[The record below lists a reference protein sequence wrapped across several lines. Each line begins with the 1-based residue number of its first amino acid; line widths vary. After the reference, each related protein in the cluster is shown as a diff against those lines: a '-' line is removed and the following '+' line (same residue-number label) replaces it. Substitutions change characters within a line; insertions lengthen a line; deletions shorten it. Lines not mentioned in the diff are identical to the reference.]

1 MIAGQVLSAPLT
13 GGSALLWYAT
23 RATGIVSL
31 VLLTGTVMLGVLG
44 TARAASER
52 WPRIVTA
59 SLHRNLALTSVALVA
74 VHVITT
80 VLDPFASIGLVAAFI
95 PGGSPY
101 RPLWLSLGAVSFDL
115 LLAVIITSLL
125 RDRLNQR
132 AWQAVHLLVY
142 ASWPIALWHGLG
154 TGTDTRL
161 PWVLAINVGC
171 VAAVGWAIW
180 WRLTLTRSPLT
191 RVAGLATLGLAP
203 VLTAVFVLTG
213 PLQPGWARR
222 AGTPATLLG
231 SHSQAAAGRSAGSQP
246 RRLVNAPFRGRLTIA
261 NGPGANHRT
270 ITIAGQISEPSAQ
283 RFVIV
288 LRGTPSGGGVAL
300 SSGTVR
306 IGRAGTASALSGPV
320 VRLAG
325 HELIANVSSGSGGSG
340 SSGDSA
346 SSGRRQAQ
354 FRLTIS
360 GSAVTGSV
368 SLLALRGE

>member
-1 MIAGQVLSAPLT
+1 MITGHTLSAPLT

-59 SLHRNLALTSVALVA
+59 SLHRNLALTSVALVC
-74 VHVITT
+74 VHIITT
-80 VLDPFASIGLVAAFI
+80 VLDPFASIGLIAAFI
-95 PGGSPY
+95 PGSSGY
-101 RPLWLSLGAVSFDL
+101 RPFWLSLGAVSFDL

-125 RDRLNQR
+125 RDRLSHR

-142 ASWPIALWHGLG
+142 ASWPVALWHGLG

-161 PWVLAINVGC
+161 PWVLAINIGC

-180 WRLTLTRSPLT
+180 WRLSLTRSPLT
-191 RVAGLATLGLAP
+191 RAAGLGTLGLAP
-203 VLTAVFVLTG
+203 VLTAVFVLAG
-213 PLQPGWARR
+213 PLEPGWAKR
-222 AGTPATLLG
+222 AGTPTTLLG
-231 SHSQAAAGRSAGSQP
+231 SKSRGAAGRSAGGQP
-246 RRLVNAPFRGRLTIA
+246 RSLVNAPFRGGLSVTS
-261 NGPGANHRT
+261 GPGANQRT
-270 ITIAGQISEPSAQ
+270 ITIAGRISAPAAQ

-306 IGRAGTASALSGPV
+306 IGRAGLASGLSGPV

-325 HELIANVSSGSGGSG
+325 QELIADVSATSGASGASG
-340 SSGDSA
+340 A
-346 SSGRRQAQ
+346 SRRQQAQ
-354 FRLTIS
+354 FKLTIN
-360 GSAVTGSV
+360 GSVVTGTV
-368 SLLALRGE
+368 SLLAVNGE